1 MIGLDTSFVLDLLE
15 GKTDAVLLADRLKD
29 ESFAVSPITVFEV
42 LVGIYSS
49 KFPQATEE
57 NQALKFFD
65 HVETI
70 PFVFFPAQESA
81 KLSGALARSGKPLQA
96 TDAMIAGGLQFHGC
110 TSIITR
116 DSDFKNIPG
125 LDVINY

>member
-1 MIGLDTSFVLDLLE
+1 MIGLDTSFILDLLE
-15 GKTDAVLLADRLKD
+15 GNKEAVLLADQLKD

-49 KFPQATEE
+49 KLPQAAEE

-70 PFVFFPAQESA
+70 PFVFYAAQESA
-81 KLSGALARSGKPLQA
+81 KLSGALARAGKTLQA
-96 TDAMIAGGLQFHGC
+96 TDAMIAGGLRFHGC

-116 DSDFKNIPG
+116 DSGFKNIPE
-125 LDVINY
+125 LKVISY